1 MITFL
6 IISIIS
12 FAFLLCVFNKNTY
25 FTNAFFSSIIACF
38 LTATINVVY
47 FSHNYNKIGEY
58 TINKSYKI
66 NKCDILSKS
75 SVITTDNDYTYSQQD
90 LINNA
95 SYVLSNDSLSYI
107 DVYTTYYGKK
117 EHTDYWLVY
126 FAFPVKQK
134 TYLIKLNE
142 KDYAYLKP
150 FINETNVL
158 HKTDKNEVY

>member
-12 FAFLLCVFNKNTY
+12 FVFLLCVFNKNTY

-47 FSHNYNKIGEY
+47 FLLNYNKIGEY

-150 FINETNVL
+150 FINETNIL
-158 HKTDKNEVY
+158 HKNEEK